1 MMGFSREQQRF
12 VCLGMDSKS
21 AAKGAASKTF

>member
-1 MMGFSREQQRF
+1 MMSFSREQQRF

-21 AAKGAASKTF
+21 AAKAASAIF